1 MNKEIL
7 KNKLLKDFI
16 DCYNGFKFKK
26 GKMNKRGYNPDIFI
40 CCLTMYIEKKTKS
53 KIVKKNDYINKCI
66 FIECTEKTT
75 ECKLK
80 RIRKMFSINCEDIIN
95 KVPNAKEVENEL
107 KSVLKYLCL
116 ENKIEVTATYDKEL
130 YYSFR
135 MTVEFLNK
143 KDEKIKEKKSKLLK
157 NVASF

>member
-1 MNKEIL
+1 
-7 KNKLLKDFI
+7 
-16 DCYNGFKFKK
+16 
-26 GKMNKRGYNPDIFI
+26 
-40 CCLTMYIEKKTKS
+40 
-53 KIVKKNDYINKCI
+53 
-66 FIECTEKTT
+66 
-75 ECKLK
+75 
-80 RIRKMFSINCEDIIN
+80 MFSINCEDIIN